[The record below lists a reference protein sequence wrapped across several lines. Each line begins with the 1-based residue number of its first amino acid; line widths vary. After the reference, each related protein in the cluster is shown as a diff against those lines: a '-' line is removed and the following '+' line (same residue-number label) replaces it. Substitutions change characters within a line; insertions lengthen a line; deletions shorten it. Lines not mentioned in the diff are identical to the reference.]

1 MFILWNTTRER
12 KKSKKKECPGWGSN
26 SRPSDY
32 ETDALPTAL
41 PRRVRAQEK
50 KFLKSVFSLF
60 SFRMHEKE
68 RFRDERMKKKVD
80 MRRPGIEPGSTA
92 WKAAMLTTIP
102 PTLSWETGTEDWKKI
117 EWKRSTD
124 TIRMGKDV
132 RILSFQVDVIS
143 FKWKNWQGN
152 EMGKSHCRDQ
162 DSNLGYCGHNAGS

>member
-1 MFILWNTTRER
+1 MKHNEREKEIE
-12 KKSKKKECPGWGSN
+12 KKGMP
-26 SRPSDY
+26 
-32 ETDALPTAL
+32 
-41 PRRVRAQEK
+41 RVRLELTAFRLWDWRAAYCATEAGEGPGKEISQVG
-50 KFLKSVFSLF
+50 VFSLF
-60 SFRMHEKE
+60 LQNARK
-68 RFRDERMKKKVD
+68 RKIQGWKNKKKID